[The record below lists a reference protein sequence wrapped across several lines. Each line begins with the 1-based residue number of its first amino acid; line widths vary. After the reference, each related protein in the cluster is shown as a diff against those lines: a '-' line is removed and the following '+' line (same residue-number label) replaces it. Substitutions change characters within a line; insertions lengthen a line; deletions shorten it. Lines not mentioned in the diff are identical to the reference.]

1 MSTVDRNVF
10 VSYCHADATWL
21 ERLKVHL
28 RPLTRQG
35 AFSLWDDTRISPG
48 QAWQEEVAA
57 ALARAR
63 VAVLLVS
70 ADFLASDFVVNN
82 ELPPLLHRAASGG
95 VLILPVVIGPCLFSE
110 HEELARYQCV
120 NPPKKPLSL
129 MANPDAET
137 VLVSL
142 ARSVDKYFRFLEASA
157 TQSDGASVPIP
168 LAVET
173 RLPSPVPT
181 TKKSGLS
188 TAAHGPLESLTY
200 GPLVVDRPINLGF
213 DGATTNGVPIGW
225 FNSFGHVS
233 GVSTDYVI
241 RVSRR
246 SEDRTAGMCAEL
258 SNAKAAPS
266 EFGSLMQRCPGRF
279 LAGKTVRLE
288 GELRSENVTGWA
300 GLWLR
305 ADADAHPNLFFD
317 NMSRRP
323 VVGTTPWSRY
333 SIDAPLPSNT
343 DWLNYG
349 VVLCGSGFVSADNLR
364 LLIWTPDGRWEDV

>member
-28 RPLTRQG
+28 RPLVRKG
-35 AFSLWDDTRISPG
+35 ALNLWDDTRISPG
-48 QAWQEEVAA
+48 QAWQEEVAE

-70 ADFLASDFVVNN
+70 ADFLASDFVANN

-95 VLILPVVIGPCLFSE
+95 VLILPVVIGPCLFWE

-120 NPPKKPLSL
+120 NSPNKPLSL
-129 MANPDAET
+129 MTNPDAET

-142 ARSVDKYFRFLEASA
+142 ARSVDKYFRFLESSA
-157 TQSDGASVPIP
+157 TQSAGASAPIP
-168 LAVET
+168 HAVDAM
-173 RLPSPVPT
+173 LPGPVAT
-181 TKKSGLS
+181 TKKPALS
-188 TAAHGPLESLTY
+188 TAALGPPKPLRY

-213 DGATTNGVPIGW
+213 DGSTTNGIPVGW
-225 FNSFGHVS
+225 FNSFGYVS
-233 GVSTDYVI
+233 GVSTEYDI
-241 RVSRR
+241 CISHRA
-246 SEDRTAGMCAEL
+246 EDRTAGMCAVL
-258 SNAKAAPS
+258 SNTKAAPS

-305 ADADAHPNLFFD
+305 ADADVHPNLFFD

-323 VVGTTPWSRY
+323 VVGTTSWSRY
-333 SIDAPLPSNT
+333 SIDAPLPTNT

-349 VVLCGSGFVSADNLR
+349 IVLCGSGLVSADNLR
-364 LLIWTPDGRWEDV
+364 LFIWTADGRWEDV